1 MRSGFGF
8 GSCRVTLSNRGMA
21 RVRWLGSGVL
31 VVLGVFG
38 VLVAVDVLR
47 VWVYAWRYVC
57 GAVCE
62 HLNMVF

>member
-1 MRSGFGF
+1 M
-8 GSCRVTLSNRGMA
+8 
-21 RVRWLGSGVL
+21 L

-62 HLNMVF
+62 AGPDGREQYMGTVGV

>member
-1 MRSGFGF
+1 M
-8 GSCRVTLSNRGMA
+8 TLSNRGMA

-57 GAVCE
+57 GAVCA
-62 HLNMVF
+62 HLNMVL